1 MIIEEEILHDNVLC
15 KFCCDLE
22 TLKKHFYRNHKHCM
36 VCETTFEDNDGI
48 INHLLVKHDQRFQC
62 KFCPYFNFDSN
73 QLDVHMENCWN
84 KDNVHEFDNMVDDQ
98 NFDRESP
105 EVTTES
111 QVKKRRGRPK
121 GVKNSLKLDEEWIP
135 EKG

>member
-1 MIIEEEILHDNVLC
+1 
-15 KFCCDLE
+15 
-22 TLKKHFYRNHKHCM
+22 
-36 VCETTFEDNDGI
+36 
-48 INHLLVKHDQRFQC
+48 
-62 KFCPYFNFDSN
+62 
-73 QLDVHMENCWN
+73 MENCWN
-84 KDNVHEFDNMVDDQ
+84 KDNIHEFDNMVDDQ